1 MELFILVEL
10 KHVNLFQMFD
20 QISVDALPLQQ
31 GSFMHPNCIAK
42 YLDGG
47 EFKRLES
54 IHQGNLLR
62 TWLGKLVSSKVVTAQ
77 IPYDDFSTRPQL
89 MNPLRKTCGQ
99 NLTQNLP
106 IAIRN

>member
-1 MELFILVEL
+1 
-10 KHVNLFQMFD
+10 
-20 QISVDALPLQQ
+20 
-31 GSFMHPNCIAK
+31 MHTNCIAE
-42 YLDGG
+42 YFDG

-54 IHQGNLLR
+54 IHEGNLFR
-62 TWLGKLVSSKVVTAQ
+62 AWLGKLGSSKVVTAQ
-77 IPYDDFSTRPQL
+77 IPYDDFSTRPKL